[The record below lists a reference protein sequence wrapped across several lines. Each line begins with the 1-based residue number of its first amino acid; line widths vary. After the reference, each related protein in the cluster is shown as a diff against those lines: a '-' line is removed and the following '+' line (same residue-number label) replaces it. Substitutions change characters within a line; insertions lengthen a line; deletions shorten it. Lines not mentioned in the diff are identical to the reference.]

1 MIDSATGSANVPEGH
16 PGKQSTV
23 ATLIPTRNS
32 CLPRMTGGE
41 KRVSERLEQKL
52 EDDYLLWYDVPIG
65 LKQRRPDFVV
75 FHPRRGLLV
84 LEVKDWKA
92 ETIQQADRTQFTL
105 VTDRGLA
112 KETSPLLQAR
122 AYALEIGVVL
132 ERDPALRH
140 PEGHRHAGK
149 LIMPWAYGVIL
160 ANITRKQFIDGG
172 LAAVIPDHLAICRDE
187 LYETADAEVFQEQLW
202 AMFPQVFPVALTLP
216 QIDRVRWHLFP
227 ELRVEPGSGQFGLF
241 ASSGESASRTLA
253 IPDLVKVM
261 DAQQEQLARSLG
273 DEHRIIHGVAGSGKT
288 MILGFRAM
296 QLARALHKPILVL
309 CYNKTLAARLEQL
322 IGERGLSERVQVY
335 NFHKWCRK
343 MLVAYH
349 EPLPPG
355 HGKAFTDALPPAV
368 IAGVDKGQ
376 IPRFQYGAVLIDEGH
391 DFEPDWYKLIVQM
404 IDPST
409 NSLLVLYDDA
419 QNIYGQASRKKI
431 SWKSMGVQAQGRTTI
446 LKLNYRN
453 TLEILAVARGFA
465 SELLAERPDEDD
477 GIPLIA
483 PESAGRRGPLPEL
496 IRTDTAAAQLDAL
509 IAQLRDEHAHGRP
522 YSDMAVIFRN
532 QWEGE
537 KLQEA
542 LRREDIPSRL
552 AEGNGKSSL
561 FVVGDSVKLVTM
573 HSSKGLEFPFV
584 IIPGLGSLPKPG
596 QGEADEARLLYVAMT
611 RATERLVLIH
621 HDDSVFSKRIR
632 DSINEVQAQLAPPG

>member
-1 MIDSATGSANVPEGH
+1 
-16 PGKQSTV
+16 
-23 ATLIPTRNS
+23 
-32 CLPRMTGGE
+32 MTGGE

-52 EDDYLLWYDVPIG
+52 EDDYLLWYDVPVG
-65 LKQRRPDFVV
+65 LKQRHPDFVV

-92 ETIQQADRTQFTL
+92 DTIRHADSTQFTL
-105 VTDRGLA
+105 VTDRGLV
-112 KETSPLLQAR
+112 KENNPLLQAR

-140 PEGHRHAGK
+140 PQGTRYAGK
-149 LIMPWAYGVIL
+149 LIMPWAWGVVL
-160 ANITRKQFIDGG
+160 ANITRRQFDEGALG
-172 LAAVIPDHLAICRDE
+172 EVLPEHLVICRDE
-187 LYETADAEVFQEQLW
+187 LYETVDAEAFQERLW
-202 AMFPQVFPVALTLP
+202 AMFPQVFPVTLTLP

-241 ASSGESASRTLA
+241 GPTAAAVRPLE

-261 DAQQEQLARSLG
+261 DSQQEQLARSLG
-273 DEHRIIHGVAGSGKT
+273 NEHRIIHGVAGSGKT

-296 QLARALHKPILVL
+296 QLARELGKPILVL

-322 IGERGLSERVQVY
+322 IGERGLSEKVQVY

-349 EPLPPG
+349 VPLPSG
-355 HGKAFTDALPPAV
+355 KDKAFFEALPPAV
-368 IAGVDKGQ
+368 IAGVDSGQ

-404 IDPST
+404 IDPAT

-419 QNIYGQASRKKI
+419 QNIYGQADRRKI
-431 SWKSMGVQAQGRTTI
+431 SWKSLGVQAQGRTTI

-453 TLEILAVARGFA
+453 TLEILSVARGFA
-465 SELLAERPDEDD
+465 QELLESRGDDDD
-477 GIPLIA
+477 GVPLIA
-483 PESAGRRGPLPEL
+483 PQSAGRRGALPEL
-496 IRTDTAAAQLDAL
+496 VRTETASAQLDLL
-509 IAQLRDEHAHGRP
+509 IARLRDEHAHGRP
-522 YSDMAVIFRN
+522 YSDMAVLFRN

-537 KLQEA
+537 KLHEA
-542 LRREDIPSRL
+542 LQRIGIPSRL
-552 AEGNGKSSL
+552 ADNTGKHAL
-561 FVVGDSVKLVTM
+561 FVVEDSVKLVTM

-596 QGEADEARLLYVAMT
+596 QSEADEARLLYVAMT
-611 RATERLVLIH
+611 RATEHLLLIH

-632 DSINEVQAQLAPPG
+632 DSINEVQEQLEGRT

>member
-1 MIDSATGSANVPEGH
+1 M
-16 PGKQSTV
+16 

-52 EDDYLLWYDVPIG
+52 EDDYLLWYDVPVG
-65 LKQRRPDFVV
+65 LKQRHPDFVV

-92 ETIQQADRTQFTL
+92 DTIRHADSTQFTL
-105 VTDRGLA
+105 VTARGLV
-112 KETSPLLQAR
+112 KEANPLLQAR

-140 PEGHRHAGK
+140 PEGSRHAGK
-149 LIMPWAYGVIL
+149 LIMPWGWGVVL
-160 ANITRKQFIDGG
+160 ANITRKQFDEGG
-172 LAAVIPDHLAICRDE
+172 LGEVLPAHLVICRDE
-187 LYETADAEVFQEQLW
+187 LYETVDAEAFQQRLW
-202 AMFPQVFPVALTLP
+202 AMFPQVYPVALTLP

-227 ELRVEPGSGQFGLF
+227 ELRVEAGSGQFGLF
-241 ASSGESASRTLA
+241 GPTDEAVRPLE

-261 DAQQEQLARSLG
+261 DAQQEQLARSIG
-273 DEHRIIHGVAGSGKT
+273 GEHRIIHGVAGSGKT

-296 QLARALHKPILVL
+296 QLAREMGKPILVL

-322 IGERGLSERVQVY
+322 IGERGLSEKVQVY

-343 MLVAYH
+343 MLVAYN

-355 HGKAFTDALPPAV
+355 SGKAFFEALPPAV
-368 IAGVDKGQ
+368 IAGVDGGR
-376 IPRFQYGAVLIDEGH
+376 IPRAQYGAVLVDEGH

-404 IDPST
+404 IDPAT

-419 QNIYGQASRKKI
+419 QNIYGNANRRKI
-431 SWKSMGVQAQGRTTI
+431 SWKSLGVQAQGRTTI

-453 TLEILAVARGFA
+453 TLEILSVARAFA
-465 SELLAERPDEDD
+465 HNLLESRSDDDD
-477 GIPLIA
+477 GVPLVA
-483 PESAGRRGPLPEL
+483 PESAGRRGAVPEL
-496 IRTDTAAAQLDAL
+496 VRTDTARAQMDVLVAR
-509 IAQLRDEHAHGRP
+509 LRDEHAHGRP
-522 YSDMAVIFRN
+522 YSEMAVIYRN

-537 KLQEA
+537 KLHEV
-542 LRREDIPSRL
+542 LRDLGIPSRL
-552 AEGNGKSSL
+552 ADNTGKQTL
-561 FVVGDSVKLVTM
+561 FAAEDSVKLVTM

-584 IIPGLGSLPKPG
+584 IIPGIGGLPKEG
-596 QGEADEARLLYVAMT
+596 QGEAEEARLLYVAMT
-611 RATERLVLIH
+611 RATEHLLLIH
-621 HDDSVFSKRIR
+621 HLDSVFSRRIR
-632 DSINEVQAQLAPPG
+632 DSINEVTAQLAGG

>member
-1 MIDSATGSANVPEGH
+1 
-16 PGKQSTV
+16 V

-52 EDDYLLWYDVPIG
+52 EDDYLLWYDVPVG
-65 LKQRRPDFVV
+65 VKQRHPDFVI

-92 ETIQQADRTQFTL
+92 DTIRHADSTQFTL
-105 VTDRGLA
+105 VTDRGLV
-112 KETSPLLQAR
+112 KETNPLLQAR

-132 ERDPALRH
+132 ERDPALRQ
-140 PEGHRHAGK
+140 PEGSRHAGK
-149 LIMPWAYGVIL
+149 LIMPWAWGVVL
-160 ANITRKQFIDGG
+160 ANITRKQFDEGA
-172 LAAVIPDHLAICRDE
+172 LADVLPDHLVICRDE
-187 LYETADAEVFQEQLW
+187 LYETVDAEAFQERLW
-202 AMFPQVFPVALTLP
+202 AMFPQVFPVTLTLP

-227 ELRVEPGSGQFGLF
+227 ELRVEAGSGQFGLF
-241 ASSGESASRTLA
+241 GPTDAAVRPLE

-261 DAQQEQLARSLG
+261 DSQQEQLARSIG
-273 DEHRIIHGVAGSGKT
+273 GEHRVIHGVAGSGKT

-296 QLARALHKPILVL
+296 QLAREMGKPILVL

-322 IGERGLSERVQVY
+322 IGERGLSEKVQVY

-343 MLVAYH
+343 MLVAYN
-349 EPLPPG
+349 EPLPTG
-355 HGKAFTDALPPAV
+355 TGKVFADALPPAV
-368 IAGVDKGQ
+368 IAGVDRGQ

-404 IDPST
+404 IDPAT

-419 QNIYGQASRKKI
+419 QNIYGNADRRRI
-431 SWKSMGVQAQGRTTI
+431 SWKSLGVQAQGRTTI

-453 TLEILAVARGFA
+453 TLEILSVARVFA
-465 SELLAERPDEDD
+465 NELLQSRGDDDD
-477 GIPLIA
+477 GVPLIA
-483 PESAGRRGPLPEL
+483 PESAGRRGALPEL
-496 IRTDTAAAQLDAL
+496 VRTDTAGAQLEVL
-509 IAQLRDEHAHGRP
+509 IARLRDEHAHGRP
-522 YSDMAVIFRN
+522 YSDMAVLFRN

-537 KLQEA
+537 KLHEA
-542 LRREDIPSRL
+542 LQRIGVPSQL
-552 AEGNGKSSL
+552 AEGVGKQNL
-561 FVVGDSVKLVTM
+561 FTAGDSVKLVTM

-596 QGEADEARLLYVAMT
+596 QTEADEARLLYVAMT
-611 RATERLVLIH
+611 RATEHLLLIH

-632 DSINEVQAQLAPPG
+632 DSINEVQTQLRESP

>member
-1 MIDSATGSANVPEGH
+1 
-16 PGKQSTV
+16 
-23 ATLIPTRNS
+23 
-32 CLPRMTGGE
+32 MTGGE

-52 EDDYLLWYDVPIG
+52 EDDYLLWYDVPVG
-65 LKQRRPDFVV
+65 LKQRHPDFVV

-92 ETIQQADRTQFTL
+92 DTIRHADSTQFTL
-105 VTDRGLA
+105 VTERGLV
-112 KETSPLLQAR
+112 KEANPLLQAR

-140 PEGHRHAGK
+140 PEGSRHAGK
-149 LIMPWAYGVIL
+149 LIMPWGWGVVL
-160 ANITRKQFIDGG
+160 ANITRRQFDEGG
-172 LAAVIPDHLAICRDE
+172 LGEVLPEHLVICRDE
-187 LYETADAEVFQEQLW
+187 LYETVEAEAFQERLW
-202 AMFPQVFPVALTLP
+202 AMFPQVYPVALTLP

-227 ELRVEPGSGQFGLF
+227 ELRVEAGSGQFGLF
-241 ASSGESASRTLA
+241 GPTDAAVRPLE

-261 DAQQEQLARSLG
+261 DAQQEQLARSIG
-273 DEHRIIHGVAGSGKT
+273 SEHRIIHGVAGSGKT

-296 QLARALHKPILVL
+296 QLAREMSKPILVL

-322 IGERGLSERVQVY
+322 IGERGLGEKVQVY

-355 HGKAFTDALPPAV
+355 SGKAFIEALPPAV
-368 IAGVDKGQ
+368 IAGVDGGR
-376 IPRFQYGAVLIDEGH
+376 IPRAQYGAVLVDEGH

-404 IDPST
+404 IDPDT

-419 QNIYGQASRKKI
+419 QNIYGHADRRKI
-431 SWKSMGVQAQGRTTI
+431 SWKSLGVQAQGRTTI

-453 TLEILAVARGFA
+453 TLEILSVARAFA
-465 SELLAERPDEDD
+465 QDLLASRSDD
-477 GIPLIA
+477 ADGDGVPLVA
-483 PESAGRRGPLPEL
+483 PESAGRRGAVPEL
-496 IRTDTAAAQLDAL
+496 VRTETARAQMDVL
-509 IAQLRDEHAHGRP
+509 IARLRDEHAHGRP
-522 YSDMAVIFRN
+522 YSDMAVIYRN

-537 KLQEA
+537 KLHET
-542 LRREDIPSRL
+542 LRQLGIPSRL
-552 AEGNGKSSL
+552 ADNAGKQTL
-561 FVVGDSVKLVTM
+561 FVVEDSVKLVTM

-584 IIPGLGSLPKPG
+584 IIPGIGGLPKEG
-596 QGEADEARLLYVAMT
+596 QSEADEARLLYVAMT
-611 RATERLVLIH
+611 RATEHLLLIH

-632 DSINEVQAQLAPPG
+632 DSINEVQGQLKNAP

>member
-1 MIDSATGSANVPEGH
+1 
-16 PGKQSTV
+16 V

-52 EDDYLLWYDVPIG
+52 EDDYLLWYDVPVG
-65 LKQRRPDFVV
+65 LKQRHPDFVV

-92 ETIQQADRTQFTL
+92 DTIRHADSTQFTL
-105 VTDRGLA
+105 VTDRGLV
-112 KETSPLLQAR
+112 KENNPLLQAR

-140 PEGHRHAGK
+140 PQGTRYAGK
-149 LIMPWAYGVIL
+149 LIMPWAWGVVL
-160 ANITRKQFIDGG
+160 ANITRRQFDEGALG
-172 LAAVIPDHLAICRDE
+172 EVLPEHLVICRDE
-187 LYETADAEVFQEQLW
+187 LYETVDAEAFQERLW
-202 AMFPQVFPVALTLP
+202 AMFPQVFPVTLTLP

-241 ASSGESASRTLA
+241 GPTAAAVRPLE

-261 DAQQEQLARSLG
+261 DSQQEQLARSLG

-296 QLARALHKPILVL
+296 QLARELGKPILVL

-322 IGERGLSERVQVY
+322 IGERGLSEKVQVY

-349 EPLPPG
+349 VPLPSG
-355 HGKAFTDALPPAV
+355 KDKAFFEALPPAV
-368 IAGVDKGQ
+368 IAGVDSGQ

-404 IDPST
+404 IDPAT

-419 QNIYGQASRKKI
+419 QNIYGQADRRKI
-431 SWKSMGVQAQGRTTI
+431 SWKSLGVQAQGRTTI

-453 TLEILAVARGFA
+453 TLEILSVARGFA
-465 SELLAERPDEDD
+465 QELLESRGDDDD
-477 GIPLIA
+477 GVPLIA
-483 PESAGRRGPLPEL
+483 PQSAGRRGALPEL
-496 IRTDTAAAQLDAL
+496 VRTETASAQLDLL
-509 IAQLRDEHAHGRP
+509 IARLRDEHAHGRP
-522 YSDMAVIFRN
+522 YSDMAVLFRN

-537 KLQEA
+537 KLHEA
-542 LRREDIPSRL
+542 LQRIGIPSRL
-552 AEGNGKSSL
+552 ADNTGKHAL
-561 FVVGDSVKLVTM
+561 FVVEDSVKLVTM

-596 QGEADEARLLYVAMT
+596 QSEADEARLLYVAMT
-611 RATERLVLIH
+611 RATEHLLLIH

-632 DSINEVQAQLAPPG
+632 DSINEVQEQLEGRT

>member
-1 MIDSATGSANVPEGH
+1 
-16 PGKQSTV
+16 
-23 ATLIPTRNS
+23 
-32 CLPRMTGGE
+32 MTGGE

-52 EDDYLLWYDVPIG
+52 EDDYLLWYDVPVG
-65 LKQRRPDFVV
+65 LKQRHPDFVV

-92 ETIQQADRTQFTL
+92 DTIRHADSTQFTL
-105 VTDRGLA
+105 VTDRGLV
-112 KETSPLLQAR
+112 KENNPLLQAR

-140 PEGHRHAGK
+140 PQGSRYAGK
-149 LIMPWAYGVIL
+149 LIMPWAWGVVL
-160 ANITRKQFIDGG
+160 ANITRRQFDEGALG
-172 LAAVIPDHLAICRDE
+172 EVLPEHLVICRDE
-187 LYETADAEVFQEQLW
+187 LYETVDAEAFQERLW
-202 AMFPQVFPVALTLP
+202 AMFPQVFPVTLTLP

-241 ASSGESASRTLA
+241 GPTAAAVRPLE

-261 DAQQEQLARSLG
+261 DSQQEQLARSLG

-296 QLARALHKPILVL
+296 QLARELGKPILVL

-322 IGERGLSERVQVY
+322 IGERGLSEKVQVY

-349 EPLPPG
+349 VPLPSG
-355 HGKAFTDALPPAV
+355 KDKAFFEALPPAV
-368 IAGVDKGQ
+368 IAGVDSGQ

-404 IDPST
+404 IDPAT

-419 QNIYGQASRKKI
+419 QNIYGQADRRKI
-431 SWKSMGVQAQGRTTI
+431 SWKSLGVQAQGRTTI

-453 TLEILAVARGFA
+453 TLEILSVARGFA
-465 SELLAERPDEDD
+465 QELLESRGDDDD
-477 GIPLIA
+477 GVPLIA
-483 PESAGRRGPLPEL
+483 PQSAGRRGALPEL
-496 IRTDTAAAQLDAL
+496 VRTETASAQLDLL
-509 IAQLRDEHAHGRP
+509 IARLRDEHAHGRP
-522 YSDMAVIFRN
+522 YSDMAVLFRN

-537 KLQEA
+537 KLHEA
-542 LRREDIPSRL
+542 LQRIGIPSRL
-552 AEGNGKSSL
+552 ADNTGKHAL
-561 FVVGDSVKLVTM
+561 FVVEDSVKLVTM

-596 QGEADEARLLYVAMT
+596 QSEADEARLLYVAMT
-611 RATERLVLIH
+611 RATEHLLLIH

-632 DSINEVQAQLAPPG
+632 DSINEVQEQLEGRA

>member
-1 MIDSATGSANVPEGH
+1 
-16 PGKQSTV
+16 
-23 ATLIPTRNS
+23 LIPSRNS

-52 EDDYLLWYDVPIG
+52 EDDYLLWYDVPVG
-65 LKQRRPDFVV
+65 LKQRHPDFVV

-92 ETIQQADRTQFTL
+92 DTIRHADSTQFTL
-105 VTDRGLA
+105 VTDRGLV
-112 KETSPLLQAR
+112 KENSPLLQAR

-140 PEGHRHAGK
+140 PEGSRYAGK
-149 LIMPWAYGVIL
+149 LIMPWAWGVVL
-160 ANITRKQFIDGG
+160 ANITRKQFDEGALG
-172 LAAVIPDHLAICRDE
+172 EVLPEHLVICRDE
-187 LYETADAEVFQEQLW
+187 LFETVESEAFQQRLW
-202 AMFPQVFPVALTLP
+202 AMFPQVFPVAMTLP

-227 ELRVEPGSGQFGLF
+227 ELRVEVGSGQFGLF
-241 ASSGESASRTLA
+241 GPTAAALRPLE
-253 IPDLVKVM
+253 IPELIKVM

-273 DEHRIIHGVAGSGKT
+273 GEHRVIHGVAGSGKT

-296 QLARALHKPILVL
+296 QLAREMSKPILVL

-322 IGERGLSERVQVY
+322 IGERGLGEKVQVY

-355 HGKAFTDALPPAV
+355 SGKSFFEALPPAV
-368 IAGVDKGQ
+368 IAGVDRGQ
-376 IPRFQYGAVLIDEGH
+376 IPRAQYGAVLIDEGH

-404 IDPST
+404 IDPDT

-419 QNIYGQASRKKI
+419 QNIYGNPNRRKI
-431 SWKSMGVQAQGRTTI
+431 SWKSLGVQAQGRTTI

-453 TLEILAVARGFA
+453 TLEILSVARSFA
-465 SELLAERPDEDD
+465 QDLLASRLDEAD
-477 GIPLIA
+477 GDGVPLIA
-483 PESAGRRGPLPEL
+483 PESAGRRGAVPEL
-496 IRTDTAAAQLDAL
+496 VRTDTARAQMDVL
-509 IAQLRDEHAHGRP
+509 IARLRDEHTHGRP
-522 YSDMAVIFRN
+522 YSEMAVIYRN

-537 KLQEA
+537 KLQEE
-542 LRREDIPSRL
+542 LKRLEIPSRL
-552 AEGNGKSSL
+552 ADNAGKQTL
-561 FVVGDSVKLVTM
+561 FVVEDSVKLVTM

-584 IIPGLGSLPKPG
+584 IIPGIGGLPKEG
-596 QGEADEARLLYVAMT
+596 QSEADEARLLYVAMT
-611 RATERLVLIH
+611 RATEHLLLIH
-621 HDDSVFSKRIR
+621 HLDSVFSKRIR
-632 DSINEVQAQLAPPG
+632 DSINDVTAQLAGS

>member
-1 MIDSATGSANVPEGH
+1 M
-16 PGKQSTV
+16 

-52 EDDYLLWYDVPIG
+52 EDDYLLWYDVPVG
-65 LKQRRPDFVV
+65 LKQRHPDFVV

-92 ETIQQADRTQFTL
+92 DTIRHADSTQFTL
-105 VTDRGLA
+105 VTERGLV
-112 KETSPLLQAR
+112 KEANPLLQAR

-140 PEGHRHAGK
+140 PEGSRYAGK
-149 LIMPWAYGVIL
+149 LIMPWGWGVVL
-160 ANITRKQFIDGG
+160 ANITRKQFDEGG
-172 LAAVIPDHLAICRDE
+172 LGEVLPEHLVICRDE
-187 LYETADAEVFQEQLW
+187 LYETVDAEVFQQRLW
-202 AMFPQVFPVALTLP
+202 AMFPQVYPVALTLP

-227 ELRVEPGSGQFGLF
+227 ELRVEAGSGQFGLF
-241 ASSGESASRTLA
+241 GPTDAAVRPLE

-261 DAQQEQLARSLG
+261 DTQQEQLARSIG
-273 DEHRIIHGVAGSGKT
+273 GEHRIIHGVAGSGKT

-296 QLARALHKPILVL
+296 QLARELSKPILVL

-322 IGERGLSERVQVY
+322 IGERGLSEKVQVY

-355 HGKAFTDALPPAV
+355 SGKAFVEALPPAV
-368 IAGVDKGQ
+368 IAGVDRGR
-376 IPRFQYGAVLIDEGH
+376 IPRAQYGAVLVDEGH

-404 IDPST
+404 IDPAT

-419 QNIYGQASRKKI
+419 QNIYGNPNRRKI
-431 SWKSMGVQAQGRTTI
+431 SWKSLGVQAQGRTTI

-453 TLEILAVARGFA
+453 TLEILSVARTFA
-465 SELLAERPDEDD
+465 QDLLASRSDEAD
-477 GIPLIA
+477 GDGVPLVA
-483 PESAGRRGPLPEL
+483 PESAGRRGAVPEL
-496 IRTDTAAAQLDAL
+496 VRTDTARAQMDVL
-509 IAQLRDEHAHGRP
+509 IARLRDEHAHGRP
-522 YSDMAVIFRN
+522 YSEMAVIYRN

-537 KLQEA
+537 KLHEV
-542 LRREDIPSRL
+542 LRDLGIPSRL
-552 AEGNGKSSL
+552 ADNTGKQSL
-561 FVVGDSVKLVTM
+561 FAVEDSIKLVTM

-584 IIPGLGSLPKPG
+584 IIPGIGGLPKEG
-596 QGEADEARLLYVAMT
+596 QSEADEARLLYVAMT
-611 RATERLVLIH
+611 RATEHLLLIH
-621 HDDSVFSKRIR
+621 HLDSVFSRRIR
-632 DSINEVQAQLAPPG
+632 DSINEVTAQLAGG

>member
-1 MIDSATGSANVPEGH
+1 M
-16 PGKQSTV
+16 

-52 EDDYLLWYDVPIG
+52 EDDYLLWYDVPVG

-92 ETIQQADRTQFTL
+92 DTIRQADRTQFTL
-105 VTDRGLA
+105 VTERGLA
-112 KETSPLLQAR
+112 KETNPLLQAR

-140 PEGHRHAGK
+140 PEGSRHAGK
-149 LIMPWAYGVIL
+149 LIMPWAYGVVL
-160 ANITRKQFIDGG
+160 ANITRKQFVEGG

-187 LYETADAEVFQEQLW
+187 LYETVDAEAFQERLW

-227 ELRVEPGSGQFGLF
+227 ELRVEPGNGQFGLF
-241 ASSGESASRTLA
+241 AASGESASRALA

-309 CYNKTLAARLEQL
+309 CYNKTLAARLDQL
-322 IGERGLSERVQVY
+322 MGERGLGDKVQVY
-335 NFHKWCRK
+335 NFHKWCRQ
-343 MLVAYH
+343 MLAAYH
-349 EPLPPG
+349 VELPEKG
-355 HGKAFTDALPPAV
+355 SADFFGQMVQRV
-368 IAGVDKGQ
+368 IDGVDRGR
-376 IPRFQYGAVLIDEGH
+376 IPRFQYGAVLVDEGH

-404 IDPST
+404 IDPAT

-419 QNIYGQASRKKI
+419 QNIYGQANRKRT
-431 SWKSMGVQAQGRTTI
+431 SWKSLGVQAQGRTTI

-465 SELLAERPDEDD
+465 SELLAGRADDDD
-477 GIPLIA
+477 GVPLVA

-496 IRTDTAAAQLDAL
+496 VRTDTAADQLEVL

-522 YSDMAVIFRN
+522 YSDMAVIFRH

-542 LRREDIPSRL
+542 LKREAIPSRL
-552 AEGNGKSSL
+552 AEGNGKRSL
-561 FVVGDSVKLVTM
+561 FVVEDSVKLVTM

-584 IIPGLGSLPKPG
+584 IIPGLGSLPKEG
-596 QGEADEARLLYVAMT
+596 KSEADEARLLYVAMT
-611 RATERLVLIH
+611 RATERLLLIH

-632 DSINEVQAQLAPPG
+632 DSINEVQAQLAPPD